1 MTTLDPNKFYI
12 IGDREGFMAQCGVN
26 KKLIKIFDEI
36 GPFKAKL
43 SPSEGLYMYFEDMSG
58 NTFTAAE
65 IAHKYGA
72 DHSCHL
78 TKAEADFL
86 REYGNTSGDMG
97 DLESFHRIHKIP
109 EIRLTIT
116 TMEEVHAAIIML
128 QGLKDASV

>member
-26 KKLIKIFDEI
+26 KKLIKIFDDI
-36 GPFKAKL
+36 GPFKTKL
-43 SPSEGLYMYFEDMSG
+43 STSEGIYAYFEDMSG

-72 DHSCHL
+72 DHSCHI

-86 REYGNTSGDMG
+86 REYGNTSSDMG
-97 DLESFHRIHKIP
+97 DLEQFHKIHKIP
-109 EIRLTIT
+109 EIRLTIN

>member
-1 MTTLDPNKFYI
+1 MTTLDPNKFYV
-12 IGDREGFMAQCGVN
+12 IGDREGFMIQCAAN
-26 KKLIKIFDEI
+26 KNLIKIFDDI
-36 GPFKAKL
+36 GPFKPKL
-43 SPSEGLYMYFEDMSG
+43 SPSEGIYAYFEDMSG

-78 TKAEADFL
+78 TKGEAAFL
-86 REYGNTSGDMG
+86 REYGNTSSDTS
-97 DLESFHRIHKIP
+97 DLEQFNRIHKIP